1 MLKRL
6 VDLKRVVVI
15 VAAGTD
21 LTSFFFFFFFPRPP
35 LAVKC
40 MKGILYLCTYS
51 QSRAKRQNVC
61 FRRLPASILV
71 RRRRR
76 RSESCHF
83 RNPTGFSFL
92 FLFLFYIF

>member
-1 MLKRL
+1 MLKCL

-21 LTSFFFFFFFPRPP
+21 LTSFFFFFFCFPRPP

-40 MKGILYLCTYS
+40 MKGIFYLYIYS

-76 RSESCHF
+76 SESCHF

-92 FLFLFYIF
+92 FLFYIF